1 MINTD
6 TYETVRTIP
15 PVNLP
20 SLCLIRVGRVLPSTA
35 GSNVTI
41 LNSPPILTFMFSHSH
56 LLLQILVLFAAFGV
70 TAAQELRSPDII
82 PQQTVF
88 SIDLRKIQQDQLTVT
103 AVSPIITGDT
113 LVYVMPAIAPG
124 TYSQYDFGR
133 FVTDFHATA
142 TDGSE
147 LPVVRR
153 SVNEFAIAI
162 RPKTLKQVV
171 YRLNDSFD
179 DTGKPTIFQPCGT
192 NIQQDTNVLM
202 NFPGICGYFEGL
214 KQSHITLEVTKPAYL
229 YAATSLPSISRTPER
244 DVFHAD
250 TYDDLVDNPVMYS
263 RADTTTYHEGKTK
276 ITIAVFSMN
285 GKVHSAD
292 VAEFL
297 RPLTGAV
304 HRFLGKMP
312 VENYTFIMYFAD
324 TRRSDVVKNV
334 IGTGALEHS
343 YSSVY
348 FLTEPEN
355 PTDLRSMIQHVGAH
369 EFLHILVPLHLHS
382 REIDDFDFLNPK
394 MSQHLWLYEGVTEYF
409 AHLAMLKGGL
419 ITQDEFITRIRQKLL
434 TASMMSPRPFSLT
447 EFSRNVL
454 TDANQ
459 KLYPIIYEKG
469 ATAAFL
475 LDILLNES
483 TKGKMSLLGLVQKLS
498 EEYGPHKSFNDDDL
512 IGIIGKISPPAEQ
525 YLRQYIE
532 GDTPLP
538 FHEVLLKLGWE
549 YTESQTLTTYSFGT
563 LRFKTAQD
571 STALSVAFSFSDNGL
586 HLMDNDVITSVNGTA
601 ITAVT
606 AAAVE
611 ATLTHPPTSDEITVT
626 VRRNGETLTLAG
638 HPAPKEQKRYHV
650 LTQQQGLSSEQTALQ
665 QWVLGE
671 AGK

>member
-1 MINTD
+1 
-6 TYETVRTIP
+6 
-15 PVNLP
+15 
-20 SLCLIRVGRVLPSTA
+20 
-35 GSNVTI
+35 
-41 LNSPPILTFMFSHSH
+41 MFSRNH
-56 LLLQILVLFAAFGV
+56 LLLQIIVAFAAFGI
-70 TAAQELRSPDII
+70 ASAQEVRSFAQEVRSPDII
-82 PQQTVF
+82 PPQTVF
-88 SIDLRKIQQDQLTVT
+88 SIDLRKIQRDQLAVT
-103 AVSPIITGDT
+103 AVSPITTGDT

-124 TYSQYDFGR
+124 TYSRYDFGR
-133 FVTDFHATA
+133 FVENFHAIA

-162 RPKTLKQVV
+162 RPKTLKQVE
-171 YRLNDSFD
+171 YHINDSFD

-214 KQSHITLEVTKPAYL
+214 KQSRITLEVTKPTYL
-229 YAATSLPSISRTPER
+229 YAATSLPSLSRAPER
-244 DVFHAD
+244 DVFQAD

-263 RADTTTYHEGKTK
+263 RADTTTYYEGTAK

-285 GKVHSAD
+285 GKVHSSD
-292 VAEFL
+292 VTEFL
-297 RPLTGAV
+297 RPLTSAV

-312 VENYTFIMYFAD
+312 VDNYTFIMYFAD
-324 TRRSDVVKNV
+324 TRRTDVVQNV

-343 YSSVY
+343 YSSTY
-348 FLTEPEN
+348 FLVEPTN
-355 PTDLRSMIQHVGAH
+355 PTDLRGMIQHVGAH

-419 ITQDEFITRIRQKLL
+419 ISQDEFMMRIRQKLM
-434 TASMMSPRPFSLT
+434 TASMMAPKPFSLT

-459 KLYPIIYEKG
+459 KLYPVIYEKG
-469 ATAAFL
+469 ATTAFL

-512 IGIIGKISPPAEQ
+512 IGIIGKIAPSAEQ
-525 YLRQYIE
+525 YLRQFVE
-532 GDTPLP
+532 GDDALPLR
-538 FHEVLLKLGWE
+538 ETLLKIGWQ
-549 YTESQTLTTYSFGT
+549 YTEAQTLTTYSFGT
-563 LRFKTAQD
+563 LRLKPAQD
-571 STALSVAFSFSDNGL
+571 STALTVAFSFSDNGL
-586 HLMDNDVITSVNGTA
+586 HLMDNDIITSVNGTA
-601 ITAVT
+601 ITAAT
-606 AAAVE
+606 ATTAE
-611 ATLTHPPTSDEITVT
+611 ATLTRPPTNDEITIT
-626 VRRNGETLTLAG
+626 ARRNGETLTLTGRPLA
-638 HPAPKEQKRYHV
+638 KEQKKYHV
-650 LTQQQGLSSEQTALQ
+650 LSQSQELLPEQTALR
-665 QWVLGE
+665 QWVLSE